1 MPGAFT
7 LLTVAHTLSRVRIKV
22 PRKRANMDPINLL
35 EYESLARARIEPGA
49 WDYFFGGSEDEVT
62 LRENRAAYT
71 RVKLR
76 PRMLRN
82 VGSVDTGLTLLG
94 DQLIAPILVAPIAY
108 QKLAHPEGEAAM
120 ARGVNAAG
128 TIMTLSSMA
137 TISLE
142 DVAAAVGGPRWFQL
156 YVYKDRALTEWLV
169 QRAEAAGYHALVL
182 TVDMPYLGRRERD
195 VRNGFGLPPGMIVAN
210 FTEREE
216 ANQPSMPPGESGLA
230 VYATR
235 QLDPTLTWEAIEWL
249 RGVTR
254 LPVLVKGVLTAEDA
268 QEALAHGAAG
278 VIVSNHGGRQLDGA
292 LATIEAL
299 PEIAQAVAGRVPVL
313 VDGGV
318 QRGTDVLKALA
329 LGATAVQIGRPALWA
344 LAEGGAAGVTRALG
358 LLREEL
364 RLAMALSGC
373 RSLGEISRALVK
385 IPQEWSVSS

>member
-1 MPGAFT
+1 
-7 LLTVAHTLSRVRIKV
+7 
-22 PRKRANMDPINLL
+22 
-35 EYESLARARIEPGA
+35 
-49 WDYFFGGSEDEVT
+49 
-62 LRENRAAYT
+62 
-71 RVKLR
+71 
-76 PRMLRN
+76 MLRD

-94 DQLIAPILVAPIAY
+94 DQLTAPILVAPVAY

-120 ARGVNAAG
+120 ARGASAAG
-128 TIMTLSSMA
+128 AIMTLSSMA

-142 DVAAAVGGPRWFQL
+142 DVAAAASGPRWFQL

-195 VRNGFGLPPGMIVAN
+195 IHNGFGLPPGVIVAN
-210 FTEREE
+210 FAEREE

-235 QLDPTLTWEAIEWL
+235 QLDATLTWEAIDWL

-254 LPVLVKGVLTAEDA
+254 LPVLVKGVLIAEDA

-278 VIVSNHGGRQLDGA
+278 VIISNHGGRQLDGA

-299 PEIAQAVAGRVPVL
+299 PEIAQTVAGRVPVL
-313 VDGGV
+313 IDGGV
-318 QRGTDVLKALA
+318 RRGTDVLKALA

-344 LAEGGAAGVTRALG
+344 LAEGGAAGVTRAID

-373 RSLGEISRALVK
+373 RSLGEINQALVK
-385 IPQEWSVSS
+385 LPAGWDAPS